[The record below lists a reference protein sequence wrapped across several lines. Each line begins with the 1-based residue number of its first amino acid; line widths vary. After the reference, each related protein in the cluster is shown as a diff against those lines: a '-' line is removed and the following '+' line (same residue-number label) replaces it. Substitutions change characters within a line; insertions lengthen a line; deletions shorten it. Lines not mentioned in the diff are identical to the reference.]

1 MEDNKR
7 NVFTNE
13 DYARSDLL
21 INPFAYKSDEH
32 IVESIEDFAIQVKL
46 GLFKKRETVY
56 IRSLVRNDLISKSKR
71 FSIFKDYLKTQKK
84 DFDNSLNNDKKENIK
99 NKKSFSSI
107 EFKKVSIGKF
117 FISFIILC
125 ISIFLTSLFF
135 EPIVSKFNLVFLNDM
150 YVHIENKMASYKL
163 YIVSGVVLVNLF
175 ALWFFVYLIVFKISN
190 DKYAKMQKRKYREM
204 EKYIVNVNKAK
215 DKCYKRVLKYYK
227 QNIYQD
233 SKSYEALVLNELW
246 DLKPNIDEKDIEL
259 EDKARNNK
267 KIVRRNKK
275 YDKKCK
281 FFISVCFLLILILLA
296 FEIINIF
303 I

>member
-125 ISIFLTSLFF
+125 VSIFLTSLFF
-135 EPIVSKFNLVFLNDM
+135 ESIVSKFNLVFLNDM
-150 YVHIENKMASYKL
+150 YAHIENKMASYKL

-190 DKYAKMQKRKYREM
+190 EKYAKMQKRKYREM